1 MKRLMDL
8 FMSLVILAL
17 FFPVGLL
24 LSLCIVLESKGGV
37 FYRQE
42 RIGWKGKPF
51 KLIKFRSMRPNA
63 EREGKLTVGERDPRV
78 TRMGT
83 FIRKYKLDEFPQF
96 INVLKGE
103 MSVVG
108 PRPEVLEYVAQ
119 YSDEQRRVLDY
130 KPGITDIAS
139 ITYFEENKLL
149 ANAADPQ
156 QTYVE
161 EIMPEKI
168 RINLA
173 YQTNATVWSDF
184 GVVCK
189 TARRMV
195 RKSS

>member
-8 FMSLVILAL
+8 FLSLCILAL
-17 FFPVGLL
+17 FLPFGLL
-24 LSLCIVLESKGGV
+24 LSLCIVLESRGGV

-42 RIGWKGKPF
+42 RIGRKGKPF

-63 EREGKLTVGERDPRV
+63 DRDGKLTVGESDPRV
-78 TRMGT
+78 TRVGI

-108 PRPEVLEYVAQ
+108 PRPEVLEYVEQ
-119 YSDEQRRVLDY
+119 YSDEQRRVLDF
-130 KPGITDIAS
+130 KPGITDLAS

-149 ANAADPQ
+149 SQSLDPQ
-156 QTYVE
+156 KTYIE

>member
-1 MKRLMDL
+1 MKRLMDIFL
-8 FMSLVILAL
+8 SLCILAL
-17 FFPVGLL
+17 FLPVGML

-42 RIGWKGKPF
+42 RIGWMGKPF
-51 KLIKFRSMRPNA
+51 NLIKFRSMRPDA
-63 EREGKLTVGERDPRV
+63 DREGKLTVGERDPRV
-78 TRMGT
+78 TRVGA

-108 PRPEVLEYVAQ
+108 PRPEVAHYVAQ
-119 YSDEQRRVLDY
+119 YTDEQRKVLDF
-130 KPGITDIAS
+130 KPGITDLAS

-149 ANAADPQ
+149 AHASDPQ
-156 QTYVE
+156 STYVE

-173 YQTNATVWSDF
+173 YQTNATVWSDL
-184 GVVCK
+184 GVIWK
-189 TARRMV
+189 TARRV
-195 RKSS
+195 LRKP

>member
-1 MKRLMDL
+1 MKRLMDVV
-8 FMSLVILAL
+8 FSFFILVAFLP
-17 FFPVGLL
+17 FGLII
-24 LSLCIVLESKGGV
+24 SICIGLESRGGV

-42 RIGWKGKPF
+42 RIGQNGKPF
-51 KLIKFRSMRPNA
+51 LLLKFRSMRPYA
-63 EREGKLTVGERDPRV
+63 ELHGKLTVGARDPRV
-78 TRMGT
+78 TRVGS
-83 FIRKYKLDEFPQF
+83 FIRRHKLDEFPQF

-139 ITYFEENKLL
+139 ITYFEENRLL
-149 ANAADPQ
+149 ANAKDPQ
-156 QTYVE
+156 RTYIE

-173 YQTNATVWSDF
+173 YQANATIWKDL
-184 GVVCK
+184 GVVWK
-189 TARRMV
+189 TLLRII
-195 RKSS
+195 K